1 MSEFGFLVVARHTD
15 GRIVRGTTSDF
26 RAGRSYFH
34 ILPEDGDR
42 ATRIAVSEL
51 KAIFYV
57 RSLFGD
63 HSHEDTKSFQHR
75 HGVGRKVW
83 VRFCDGEELAGWTV
97 SYSPDRGGFF
107 VFPTDANANAEKA
120 FVVNGA
126 IESVFL
132 DTEAER
138 EAEAY
143 AERGARGDSK
153 RQTVRRIQSDQWNRM
168 LGFEPSGPNRHP
180 RETPRRPRDS
190 GMFLG
195 DW

>member
-1 MSEFGFLVVARHTD
+1 MS
-15 GRIVRGTTSDF
+15 
-26 RAGRSYFH
+26 
-34 ILPEDGDR
+34 
-42 ATRIAVSEL
+42 
-51 KAIFYV
+51 
-57 RSLFGD
+57 
-63 HSHEDTKSFQHR
+63 
-75 HGVGRKVW
+75 
-83 VRFCDGEELAGWTV
+83 
-97 SYSPDRGGFF
+97 
-107 VFPTDANANAEKA
+107 
-120 FVVNGA
+120 VVNGA

-143 AERGARGDSK
+143 AERGARGDNK

-180 RETPRRPRDS
+180 RETPRSPRDS